1 MADEQTPQV
10 GTEPEVVAPAPAPAP
25 VAEQVTEA
33 VPAVAQEVQ
42 PQAEEDIK
50 GKTVSSKGRKVLS
63 VVLIIL
69 LLLLCGIGL
78 LILKLFMPN
87 GTNKSAG
94 SGVTWIRSIYGFGPQ
109 NVQLTNP
116 SGCAIDSRDGTFW
129 MADTNLRRIVHYRMD
144 GTMITFIGKSKFQSD
159 SPIRHPSDIAID
171 SEGKIY
177 VVESTYNDVLVF
189 NAAGK
194 QLGKFDVPQPTAI
207 AVNDKYIVV
216 GAKAGFVIMDK
227 NAKILKLMGS
237 LGRGEGQF
245 DTVNGV
251 AIDKENNIYVVDT
264 YNNRVSKYTPEGK
277 LLWLTKTGYPGNEHT
292 TLGKKKYT
300 SKDAAQMQ
308 VPMGCTLDAA
318 GHLLVVDMFD
328 FTIAQF
334 DAKTGKYI
342 AKYGSYGTEDG
353 KFLYSGDID
362 YDAAT
367 DTFVVSDTGN
377 QRAQIIRLPNSGGSL
392 LAKARS
398 LLSGP
403 LALCCIPLLIIIIC
417 LIIAYILQRNRKKKE
432 QEKYYEIALE
442 KESVIE

>member
-1 MADEQTPQV
+1 MADEQTPQFSA
-10 GTEPEVVAPAPAPAP
+10 EPEAVAPSVAPVQEPPSAVEAP
-25 VAEQVTEA
+25 VAS
-33 VPAVAQEVQ
+33 
-42 PQAEEDIK
+42 PQEEDIK

-78 LILKLFMPN
+78 LVLKLFMPN

-94 SGVTWIRSIYGFGPQ
+94 NGVTWIRSIYGFGPQ

-116 SGCAIDSRDGTFW
+116 SGCAIDPRDGTFW
-129 MADTNLRRIVHYRMD
+129 MADTNFRRIVHYRMD
-144 GTMITFIGKSKFQSD
+144 GTMITFIGKSKFQAT

-171 SEGKIY
+171 PEGNIY

-194 QLGKFDVPQPTAI
+194 QLGKFDIPQPTAI

-227 NAKILKLMGS
+227 NAKILKLVGT

-245 DTVNGV
+245 DTVNGI
-251 AIDKENNIYVVDT
+251 ALDKENNIYVVDT
-264 YNNRVSKYTPEGK
+264 YNNRISKYTPEGK
-277 LLWLTKTGYPGNEHT
+277 LVWLTKTGYPGNEHT

-318 GHLLVVDMFD
+318 GHLLVIDMFD

-342 AKYGSYGTEDG
+342 AKFGTYGTEDG
-353 KFLYSGDID
+353 KFLYSSDID
-362 YDAAT
+362 YDAST

-392 LAKARS
+392 FAKVRS

-403 LALCCIPLLIIIIC
+403 LALCCIPILIIIIC
-417 LIIAYILQRNRKKKE
+417 LIIAYIMQRNRKKKE
-432 QEKYYEIALE
+432 QEKYYKIALE